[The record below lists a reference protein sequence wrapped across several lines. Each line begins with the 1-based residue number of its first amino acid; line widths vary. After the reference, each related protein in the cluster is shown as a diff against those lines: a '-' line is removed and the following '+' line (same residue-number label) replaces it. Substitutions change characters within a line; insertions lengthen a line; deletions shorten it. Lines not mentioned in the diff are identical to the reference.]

1 MKKKVFL
8 SVFLVL
14 FFSAC
19 LSKSAPAVNTYEL
32 SSQNCAQNGVN
43 IGMVFSSTALQ
54 TRSIFI
60 KEDEQIKELKNARFL
75 SFPEDMVENAFR
87 SYFGC
92 KQSLNKTK
100 LDVYLLRLFVTDNE
114 AQISAKIAL
123 GDIEELVIS
132 KIALK
137 DNSQKEIIKALNSAL
152 NELLAKSDEFVGRN
166 VKL

>member
-32 SSQNCAQNGVN
+32 SSPNCAQNGVN

-92 KQSLNKTK
+92 KQSIGKTK
-100 LDVYLLRLFVTDNE
+100 LDVYLLTLFVTDNE